1 MRNGLVCTAI
11 VLSFVLAPMAS
22 LADDV
27 QNQLQRMEDRMAE
40 MEDRLQATNDQL
52 EAANDVVTRQQEVI
66 DRSGIADQTA
76 GSSGV
81 AAFLDSLELGG
92 WLAGSY
98 FYNFNDPN
106 GEGIAG
112 ANQGI
117 SGFQYPFHP
126 DHDSFSVDQLW
137 FEMERPVTESN
148 RAGFRADLCY
158 GKTCDI
164 LSNGGSGD
172 YHSGSSNDFNL
183 YQAYVQYLAPVG
195 EGVTFKF
202 GKFGTLIGAEVA
214 PTVYNMNVT
223 RGHVYNL
230 LQPITQVGLLAEMEF
245 GDGFHGALGYIN
257 ENVTANDTDLN
268 LDQAF
273 TGQLGWS
280 GETLGVNLSG
290 TYGSTNG
297 ALNNELTGTTAFL
310 GNNTPSQAGNGAF
323 NTPCDPST
331 TICSLE
337 SDKETIADLVI
348 TWDPTPEFSAWLNA
362 TYREVELS
370 QSKAL
375 INTATGQGASVFGSD
390 VAAWGVAVAGRY
402 AINDK
407 LGFAMRA
414 EYLDDEDGF
423 FTGLAFSGAGGCE
436 SVPSDGNAS
445 GFCGVAGKNVQLIS
459 LTGTMDYSL
468 TEQLMVRGEVR
479 YDQADLDRVS
489 DRVFFGDGN
498 RAEDFENDQIT
509 AGVEVI
515 YNF

>member
-1 MRNGLVCTAI
+1 MRNGFVCMAI

-27 QNQLQRMEDRMAE
+27 QDQLQRMEDRMAE

-106 GEGIAG
+106 GEGIGG
-112 ANQGI
+112 ANTGI

-172 YHSGSSNDFNL
+172 GHSGSSDDFNL
-183 YQAYVQYLAPVG
+183 YQAYIQYLAPVG

-202 GKFGTLIGAEVA
+202 GKFGTLLGAEVA

-230 LQPITQVGLLAEMEF
+230 LQPITQVGILAEMEF

-257 ENVTANDTDLN
+257 ESVTANDTDLN

-297 ALNNELTGTTAFL
+297 AINN
-310 GNNTPSQAGNGAF
+310 SGAASLSGV
-323 NTPCDPST
+323 PST
-331 TICSLE
+331 AGPAASTTCVPGPATICSLE
-337 SDKETIADLVI
+337 SDKETIGDLVI
-348 TWDPTPEFSAWLNA
+348 TWDPTPEFSGWLNA

-370 QSKAL
+370 QTKSK
-375 INTATGQGASVFGSD
+375 INATTGQLPSAFGSD
-390 VAAWGVAVAGRY
+390 AAAWGVAAAGRY
-402 AINDK
+402 ALNDK
-407 LGFAMRA
+407 LGLALRA

-423 FTGLAFSGAGGCE
+423 FTGLAFLGASTCSGGL
-436 SVPSDGNAS
+436 P
-445 GFCGVAGKNVQLIS
+445 CGVPGRGVELIS

-479 YDQADLDRVS
+479 YDQADVDRAS
-489 DRVFFGDGN
+489 DKIFLGDSN
-498 RAEDFENDQIT
+498 DVRDFEDDQIT